1 MTPVTSGQSYE
12 FHIFFYKIVFAVFF
26 SGVFYLAAAHGQVP
40 TSTGL
45 PVSEASPTTG
55 LAVQSPRDTLA
66 QPMPQNIAGTRNDG
80 KALTPW
86 PLLTA
91 TAGLI
96 AFHIGFYTLVGRER
110 KSPYIINSIYYNFF
124 LCLIIASIA
133 LSSVLLPSWLEEW
146 ALRCSTALLVVAF
159 LLSAIHVYR
168 IAVRSIYFVDSLSLK
183 NLPPIRYWRRRKALN
198 SPRPNYAHNT
208 IPIPED
214 LKVEIIKI
222 LSTQSA
228 DSFQERKELDLQSL
242 ALAVDHQGQQN
253 FLLAQLAT
261 EFLKRKYSVQYLT
274 ASRHPIEFIGY
285 LKEHLRKNNVTWSDI
300 TRRIVVID
308 AYSPHFAFLDSI
320 YAKKD
325 REMESLDISCVVSK
339 MTYAGM
345 HSASSRAFNVIQAQ
359 VKDENRQP
367 TLVIYEETY
376 ALTDLESP
384 EQYRIFVRHVMPSE
398 RMWDGMFTVFV
409 ESAQLDGDWRILQS
423 YASMRLNLRS
433 DGKAPK
439 KSDPCPADQVDA
451 ANDRHTKT
459 PSPSGPD
466 GGLGP

>member
-1 MTPVTSGQSYE
+1 MTPVTSGRARASTMQSC
-12 FHIFFYKIVFAVFF
+12 FFVFAVMFF
-26 SGVFYLAAAHGQVP
+26 SMISDFVAPVHASTSAETPASNILPAANSAAQH
-40 TSTGL
+40 
-45 PVSEASPTTG
+45 
-55 LAVQSPRDTLA
+55 PRDPLA
-66 QPMPQNIAGTRNDG
+66 QSTPRNIAGTRDDVNV
-80 KALTPW
+80 LSPW

-96 AFHIGFYTLVGRER
+96 AFHIGLYTLVGRER
-110 KSPYIINSIYYNFF
+110 KSPYIINSVYSNFF

-133 LSSVLLPSWLEEW
+133 LSSVLLPVWLEEW
-146 ALRCSTALLVVAF
+146 ALRCSAVLLVIAF
-159 LLSAIHVYR
+159 LVSAVRVYR
-168 IAVRSIYFVDSLSLK
+168 IGVRSIYFVDSLSLK
-183 NLPPIRYWRRRKALN
+183 NLPPIRYWRRRRALN

-208 IPIPED
+208 IPISDD
-214 LKVEIIKI
+214 LKFEIIKI

-253 FLLAQLAT
+253 SLLAQLAT

-285 LKEHLRKNNVTWSDI
+285 LKDHLRRHDVSWQDVN
-300 TRRIVVID
+300 RRIVVID

-325 REMESLDISCVVSK
+325 REMESLNVSCVVSK

-345 HSASSRAFNVIQAQ
+345 HSASSRAFNVIQTQ

-423 YASMRLNLRS
+423 YASMRLDLRS

-439 KSDPCPADQVDA
+439 KSVPLPSDQVDA
-451 ANDRHTKT
+451 TNGRLTRP
-459 PSPSGPD
+459 PSPGGPD
-466 GGLGP
+466 GGLGS